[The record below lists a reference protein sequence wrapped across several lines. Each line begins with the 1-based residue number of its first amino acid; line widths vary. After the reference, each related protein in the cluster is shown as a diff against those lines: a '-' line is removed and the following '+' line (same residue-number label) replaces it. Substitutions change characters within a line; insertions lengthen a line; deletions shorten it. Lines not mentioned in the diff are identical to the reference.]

1 MNPSPTPINNRQILL
16 VDDDVV
22 VRAKVSESLQQDGFA
37 VILAKNGNDG
47 IIAYQEHRPDL
58 VLVDA
63 VMPLVDGFE
72 FCEKLKDLGERFTP
86 ILMITSLDDNQS
98 VDKAFAAGATD
109 YITKPINLSIL
120 RQRVKNLIQQ
130 SQLIKHQLTEL
141 QQANQNLQLLA
152 NLDSLTKLANRRG
165 FDRYI
170 QQEWDR
176 MQRIRSP
183 LSLIMCDVDFFKN
196 YNDKYL
202 HPTGDKCLIKVAM
215 AMRNTVRRSGDLVAR
230 YGGEEFA
237 VILPNTDALG
247 AVYVAENIRSAVK
260 DLRIPHEASTVSPYV
275 SMSLG
280 VSTIIPTHEAE
291 PQNLID
297 AADRALYQAKS
308 QGRDRVVMAIA

>member
-1 MNPSPTPINNRQILL
+1 
-16 VDDDVV
+16 
-22 VRAKVSESLQQDGFA
+22 
-37 VILAKNGNDG
+37 
-47 IIAYQEHRPDL
+47 
-58 VLVDA
+58 
-63 VMPLVDGFE
+63 
-72 FCEKLKDLGERFTP
+72 
-86 ILMITSLDDNQS
+86 
-98 VDKAFAAGATD
+98 
-109 YITKPINLSIL
+109 
-120 RQRVKNLIQQ
+120 
-130 SQLIKHQLTEL
+130 
-141 QQANQNLQLLA
+141 
-152 NLDSLTKLANRRG
+152 
-165 FDRYI
+165 
-170 QQEWDR
+170 
-176 MQRIRSP
+176 
-183 LSLIMCDVDFFKN
+183 
-196 YNDKYL
+196 
-202 HPTGDKCLIKVAM
+202 M

>member
-1 MNPSPTPINNRQILL
+1 MNPSASQIENRQILL

-22 VRAKVSESLQQDGFA
+22 VRAKVSESLQQDGFG

-120 RQRVKNLIQQ
+120 RQRVRNLIQQ
-130 SQLIKHQLTEL
+130 SQLIKNQLTEL

-176 MQRIRSP
+176 MQRIKAP
-183 LSLIMCDVDFFKN
+183 LSLVMCDVDFFKN

-247 AVYVAENIRSAVK
+247 AVSVAENIRMAVK
-260 DLRIPHEASTVSPYV
+260 DLRIPHEASAVSPYV

-280 VSTIIPTHEAE
+280 VSTIIPTHESNH
-291 PQNLID
+291 QHLID
-297 AADRALYQAKS
+297 AADRALYQAKF
-308 QGRDRVVMAIA
+308 QGRDRVVMTIV